1 MTATNSTEAK
11 QAIKG
16 GAVAGLI
23 GGAVITVFLTALVL
37 IKGGD
42 VWSNV
47 FKGAAAP
54 FLGAAAT
61 RPGFDAGP
69 VMLGALIHFAIS
81 IGCGIAFGVL
91 AYGLSKPMTL
101 LASLAFGIV
110 VWLGMYYVALPLAG
124 LGDMARETP
133 IANAIIT
140 HLVFGLAVGV
150 GFLPFQHRKS
160 IARRRRID
168 HGEPAHMPM

>member
-1 MTATNSTEAK
+1 MAATNSTEAK

-23 GGAVITVFLTALVL
+23 AGAVLTAFLMALVM

-61 RPGFDAGP
+61 RPGFDPGP
-69 VMLGALIHFAIS
+69 VMLGAIIHFAIS
-81 IGCGIAFGVL
+81 IGWGIAFGLLV
-91 AYGLSKPMTL
+91 YGLSKPMTL

-110 VWLGMYYVALPLAG
+110 VWLGMYYVVLPLAG
-124 LGDMARETP
+124 LGDMARGSP
-133 IANAIIT
+133 ISSAIMT
-140 HLVFGLAVGV
+140 HVVFGLGLGV
-150 GFLPFQHRKS
+150 GFLPFQRRKS
-160 IARRRRID
+160 IARRRIE